1 MRDEEL
7 RRYSRHILLKEIG
20 KEGQERLAEG
30 RVLIIGCGGLG
41 SPIAM
46 YLAAAG
52 VGTIGLMD
60 GDVVDESNLQRQVIH
75 FTGDGGK
82 LKVASAAEKLRA
94 INPNC
99 RIIEIPE
106 FFTADAPSSSIISDY
121 DFVIDGTDRYH
132 TKYLINDICV
142 KNKKPFSHGGVLRY
156 SGNAFTYLPGHACYR
171 CIFGDEPSQ
180 NDIPTSSQVGILG
193 TVAGMIGIIQA
204 TETIKYLTKTGELLT
219 DALLTIDAMTW
230 ETHRI
235 SVSPSDR
242 KSTRLNS
249 SHQITPYAV
258 FSLKKQNYQYD
269 RIQYLPAIQ
278 YDLLCLHMLW

>member
-1 MRDEEL
+1 ME
-7 RRYSRHILLKEIG
+7 RYSRHLLLKEIG
-20 KEGQERLAEG
+20 REGQERLAEG

-41 SPIAM
+41 SPVAM

-75 FTGDGGK
+75 FTADVGR

-94 INPNC
+94 INPHC

-106 FFTADAPSSSIISDY
+106 FFTAPLLPKPQAPQEPPFRAVSLPGSPSTIHPGSPSILSEY
-121 DFVIDGTDRYH
+121 DFIIDGTDRYR
-132 TKYLINDICV
+132 TKYLINDACV
-142 KNKKPFSHGGVLRY
+142 INKKPYSHGGVLRY

-180 NDIPTSSQVGILG
+180 DDIPTSSQVGILG

-204 TETIKYLTKTGELLT
+204 TETIKYLTKSGELLT
-219 DALLTIDAMTW
+219 DSLLTIDAMTW
-230 ETHRI
+230 ETHKI
-235 SVSPSDR
+235 SVSPSP
-242 KSTRLNS
+242 SCRLC
-249 SHQITPYAV
+249 Q
-258 FSLKKQNYQYD
+258 SLS
-269 RIQYLPAIQ
+269 
-278 YDLLCLHMLW
+278 

>member
-1 MRDEEL
+1 MRNEEL

-20 KEGQERLAEG
+20 KEGQERLSEG
-30 RVLIIGCGGLG
+30 RVLLIGCGGLG
-41 SPIAM
+41 TPVAM

-75 FTGDGGK
+75 FTGDVGK

-94 INPNC
+94 INPKC
-99 RIIEIPE
+99 RRLEIPE
-106 FFTADAPSSSIISDY
+106 FFTADSASSSLLSNY

-235 SVSPSDR
+235 SVSPSP
-242 KSTRLNS
+242 SCRLC
-249 SHQITPYAV
+249 Q
-258 FSLKKQNYQYD
+258 SLS
-269 RIQYLPAIQ
+269 
-278 YDLLCLHMLW
+278 

>member
-1 MRDEEL
+1 MRNEEWLCEPSGEPSLLELSRGEASHRRSQLGMRDEEL

-75 FTGDGGK
+75 FTPDLGK
-82 LKVASAAEKLRA
+82 PKVASAAEKLRA
-94 INPNC
+94 INPHC

-106 FFTADAPSSSIISDY
+106 FFTATSIITDY
-121 DFVIDGTDRYH
+121 DFIIDGTDRYH
-132 TKYLINDICV
+132 TKYLINDVCV
-142 KNKKPFSHGGVLRY
+142 KNGKPYSHGGVLKY
-156 SGNAFTYLPGHACYR
+156 SGNAFTYVPGHACYR

-180 NDIPTSSQVGILG
+180 DDIPTSSQVGILG

-204 TETIKYLTKTGELLT
+204 TETIKYLTKTGDLLT

-235 SVSPSDR
+235 NVSPSP
-242 KSTRLNS
+242 SCRLC
-249 SHQITPYAV
+249 Q
-258 FSLKKQNYQYD
+258 SLS
-269 RIQYLPAIQ
+269 
-278 YDLLCLHMLW
+278 

>member
-60 GDVVDESNLQRQVIH
+60 GDVVDESNLQRQIIH
-75 FTGDGGK
+75 FTPDVGK
-82 LKVASAAEKLRA
+82 PKVASAAEKLRS
-94 INPNC
+94 INHNC

-106 FFTADAPSSSIISDY
+106 FFTAEESQKPKEPPFRAVSLPGSPFIQPGSPFIQPGAPSILSEY
-121 DFVIDGTDRYH
+121 DFIIDGTDRYR
-132 TKYLINDICV
+132 TKYLINDACV
-142 KNKKPFSHGGVLRY
+142 INKKPYSHGGVLRY

-180 NDIPTSSQVGILG
+180 DDIPTSSQVGILG

-204 TETIKYLTKTGELLT
+204 TETIKYLTKSGELLT
-219 DALLTIDAMTW
+219 DSLLTIDAMTW
-230 ETHRI
+230 ETHKI
-235 SVSPSDR
+235 SVSPSP
-242 KSTRLNS
+242 SCRLC
-249 SHQITPYAV
+249 Q
-258 FSLKKQNYQYD
+258 SLS
-269 RIQYLPAIQ
+269 
-278 YDLLCLHMLW
+278 

>member
-1 MRDEEL
+1 MNMTSYDN
-7 RRYSRHILLKEIG
+7 RYSRHLLLKEIG
-20 KEGQERLAEG
+20 REGQERIREG

-75 FTGDGGK
+75 FTPDVARA
-82 LKVASAAEKLRA
+82 KVTSAAEKLRA
-94 INPNC
+94 INPEC
-99 RIIEIPE
+99 RIVEIPE
-106 FFTADAPSSSIISDY
+106 FFSAATPATGIIDDY
-121 DFVIDGTDRYH
+121 DFIIDGTDRYH

-142 KNKKPFSHGGVLRY
+142 CHQKPFSHGGVLRY
-156 SGNAFTYLPGHACYR
+156 SGNAFTYVPGAACYR

-180 NDIPTSSQVGILG
+180 TDIPTSSQVGILA

-204 TETIKYLTKTGELLT
+204 TETLKYLTHTGELLT
-219 DALLTIDAMTW
+219 NRMLTIDAMTW

-235 SVSPSDR
+235 EVLPSPSC
-242 KSTRLNS
+242 RLCQGAATHPLS
-249 SHQITPYAV
+249 
-258 FSLKKQNYQYD
+258 
-269 RIQYLPAIQ
+269 
-278 YDLLCLHMLW
+278 

>member
-1 MRDEEL
+1 ME
-7 RRYSRHILLKEIG
+7 RYSRHLLLKEIG
-20 KEGQERLAEG
+20 REGQERLAEG

-41 SPIAM
+41 SPVAM

-75 FTGDGGK
+75 FTADVGR

-94 INPNC
+94 INPHC

-106 FFTADAPSSSIISDY
+106 FFTAPLLPKPQEPQKPQAPQEPPFRAVSLPGSPSTIHPGSPSILSEY
-121 DFVIDGTDRYH
+121 DFIIDGTDRYR
-132 TKYLINDICV
+132 TKYLINDACV
-142 KNKKPFSHGGVLRY
+142 INQKPYSHGGVLRY

-180 NDIPTSSQVGILG
+180 DDIPTSSQVGILG

-204 TETIKYLTKTGELLT
+204 TETIKYLTKSGELLT
-219 DALLTIDAMTW
+219 DSLLTIDAMTW
-230 ETHRI
+230 ETHKI
-235 SVSPSDR
+235 SVSPSP
-242 KSTRLNS
+242 SCRLC
-249 SHQITPYAV
+249 Q
-258 FSLKKQNYQYD
+258 SLS
-269 RIQYLPAIQ
+269 
-278 YDLLCLHMLW
+278 

>member
-60 GDVVDESNLQRQVIH
+60 GDVVDESNLQRQIIH
-75 FTGDGGK
+75 FTPDVGK
-82 LKVASAAEKLRA
+82 PKVASAAEKLRS

-106 FFTADAPSSSIISDY
+106 FFTAEESQKPKEPPFRAVSLPGHHDTTSILSDY

-132 TKYLINDICV
+132 TKYLINDACV
-142 KNKKPFSHGGVLRY
+142 KYKKPYSHGGVLRY
-156 SGNAFTYLPGHACYR
+156 SGNAFTYVPGHACYR

-180 NDIPTSSQVGILG
+180 EDIPTSSQVGIMG

-204 TETIKYLTKTGELLT
+204 TETIKYLTNTGELLT

-235 SVSPSDR
+235 NVSPSP
-242 KSTRLNS
+242 SCRLC
-249 SHQITPYAV
+249 Q
-258 FSLKKQNYQYD
+258 SLS
-269 RIQYLPAIQ
+269 
-278 YDLLCLHMLW
+278 

>member
-60 GDVVDESNLQRQVIH
+60 GDVVDESNLQRQIIH
-75 FTGDGGK
+75 FTHDVGK
-82 LKVASAAEKLRA
+82 PKVASAAEKLRS
-94 INPNC
+94 INPHC

-106 FFTADAPSSSIISDY
+106 FFTAEEPKEPPFRAVSLPGHHDTTSILSDY

-132 TKYLINDICV
+132 TKYLINDACV
-142 KNKKPFSHGGVLRY
+142 KYKKPYSHGGVLRY
-156 SGNAFTYLPGHACYR
+156 SGNAFTYTPGHACYR

-180 NDIPTSSQVGILG
+180 DDIPTSSQVGILG

-235 SVSPSDR
+235 NVSPSP
-242 KSTRLNS
+242 SCRLC
-249 SHQITPYAV
+249 Q
-258 FSLKKQNYQYD
+258 SLS
-269 RIQYLPAIQ
+269 
-278 YDLLCLHMLW
+278 

>member
-60 GDVVDESNLQRQVIH
+60 GDVVDESNLQRQIIH
-75 FTGDGGK
+75 FTPDLGK
-82 LKVASAAEKLRA
+82 AKVASAAEKLRA
-94 INPNC
+94 INPNI

-106 FFTADAPSSSIISDY
+106 FFTATSIITDY
-121 DFVIDGTDRYH
+121 DFIIDATDRYH
-132 TKYLINDICV
+132 TKYLINDVCV
-142 KNKKPFSHGGVLRY
+142 KNGKPYSHGGVLKY
-156 SGNAFTYLPGHACYR
+156 SGNAFTYVPGHACYR

-180 NDIPTSSQVGILG
+180 DDIPTSSQVGILG

-235 SVSPSDR
+235 SVSPSP
-242 KSTRLNS
+242 SCRLC
-249 SHQITPYAV
+249 Q
-258 FSLKKQNYQYD
+258 SLS
-269 RIQYLPAIQ
+269 
-278 YDLLCLHMLW
+278 

>member
-1 MRDEEL
+1 MRNEEWLCEPSGEPSLLELSRGEASHRRSQLGMRDEEL

-60 GDVVDESNLQRQVIH
+60 GDVVDESNLQRQIIH
-75 FTGDGGK
+75 FTPDLGK
-82 LKVASAAEKLRA
+82 PKVASAAEKLRA
-94 INPNC
+94 INPHC

-106 FFTADAPSSSIISDY
+106 FFTATSIITDY
-121 DFVIDGTDRYH
+121 DFIIDGTDRYH
-132 TKYLINDICV
+132 TKYLINDVCV
-142 KNKKPFSHGGVLRY
+142 KNGKPYSHGGVLKY
-156 SGNAFTYLPGHACYR
+156 SGNAFTYVPGHACYR

-180 NDIPTSSQVGILG
+180 DDIPTSSQVGILG

-204 TETIKYLTKTGELLT
+204 TETIKYLTKTGDLLT

-235 SVSPSDR
+235 NVSPSP
-242 KSTRLNS
+242 SCRLC
-249 SHQITPYAV
+249 Q
-258 FSLKKQNYQYD
+258 SLS
-269 RIQYLPAIQ
+269 
-278 YDLLCLHMLW
+278 

>member
-1 MRDEEL
+1 ME
-7 RRYSRHILLKEIG
+7 RYSRHLLLKEIG
-20 KEGQERLAEG
+20 REGQERLAEG

-41 SPIAM
+41 SPVAM

-75 FTGDGGK
+75 FTADVGR

-94 INPNC
+94 INPHC

-106 FFTADAPSSSIISDY
+106 FFTAPLLPKPQAPQEPQEPPFRAVSLPGAPSTIQPGSGSPSILSEY
-121 DFVIDGTDRYH
+121 DFIIDGTDRYR
-132 TKYLINDICV
+132 TKYLINDACV
-142 KNKKPFSHGGVLRY
+142 INQKPYSHGGVLRY

-180 NDIPTSSQVGILG
+180 DDIPTSSQVGILG

-204 TETIKYLTKTGELLT
+204 TETIKYLTKSGELLT
-219 DALLTIDAMTW
+219 DSLLTIDAMTW
-230 ETHRI
+230 ETHKI
-235 SVSPSDR
+235 SVSPSP
-242 KSTRLNS
+242 SCRLC
-249 SHQITPYAV
+249 Q
-258 FSLKKQNYQYD
+258 SLS
-269 RIQYLPAIQ
+269 
-278 YDLLCLHMLW
+278 

>member
-1 MRDEEL
+1 MRNEEWLCDPSGEPSLLELSRGEASHRRSQLGMRDEEL

-60 GDVVDESNLQRQVIH
+60 GDVVDESNLQRQIIH
-75 FTGDGGK
+75 FTPDLGK
-82 LKVASAAEKLRA
+82 AKVASAAEKLRA
-94 INPNC
+94 INPNI

-106 FFTADAPSSSIISDY
+106 FFTATSIITDY
-121 DFVIDGTDRYH
+121 DFIIDGTDRYH
-132 TKYLINDICV
+132 TKYLINDVCV
-142 KNKKPFSHGGVLRY
+142 KNGKPYSHGGVLKY
-156 SGNAFTYLPGHACYR
+156 SGNAFTYVPGHACYR

-180 NDIPTSSQVGILG
+180 DDIPTSSQVGILG

-204 TETIKYLTKTGELLT
+204 TETIKYLTKTGDLLT

-235 SVSPSDR
+235 NVSPSP
-242 KSTRLNS
+242 SCRLC
-249 SHQITPYAV
+249 Q
-258 FSLKKQNYQYD
+258 SLS
-269 RIQYLPAIQ
+269 
-278 YDLLCLHMLW
+278 

>member
-1 MRDEEL
+1 MTLCLIYTKGME
-7 RRYSRHILLKEIG
+7 RYSRHLLLKEIG
-20 KEGQERLAEG
+20 REGQERLAEG

-41 SPIAM
+41 SPVAM

-75 FTGDGGK
+75 FTADVGR

-94 INPNC
+94 INPHC

-106 FFTADAPSSSIISDY
+106 FFTAPLLPKPQEPQEPPFQAVSLPGFPSIQPGSPSILSEY
-121 DFVIDGTDRYH
+121 DFIIDGTDRYR
-132 TKYLINDICV
+132 TKYLINDACV
-142 KNKKPFSHGGVLRY
+142 INKKPYSHGGVLRY

-180 NDIPTSSQVGILG
+180 DDIPTSSQVGILG

-204 TETIKYLTKTGELLT
+204 TETIKYLTKSGELLT
-219 DALLTIDAMTW
+219 DSLLTIDAMTW
-230 ETHRI
+230 ETHKI
-235 SVSPSDR
+235 SVSPSP
-242 KSTRLNS
+242 SCRLC
-249 SHQITPYAV
+249 Q
-258 FSLKKQNYQYD
+258 SLS
-269 RIQYLPAIQ
+269 
-278 YDLLCLHMLW
+278 

>member
-60 GDVVDESNLQRQVIH
+60 GDVVDESNLQRQIIH
-75 FTGDGGK
+75 FTPDLGK
-82 LKVASAAEKLRA
+82 PKVTSAAEKLRA
-94 INPNC
+94 INPHC

-106 FFTADAPSSSIISDY
+106 FFTATSIITDY

-132 TKYLINDICV
+132 TKYLIND
-142 KNKKPFSHGGVLRY
+142 
-156 SGNAFTYLPGHACYR
+156 A
-171 CIFGDEPSQ
+171 
-180 NDIPTSSQVGILG
+180 
-193 TVAGMIGIIQA
+193 
-204 TETIKYLTKTGELLT
+204 
-219 DALLTIDAMTW
+219 
-230 ETHRI
+230 
-235 SVSPSDR
+235 
-242 KSTRLNS
+242 
-249 SHQITPYAV
+249 
-258 FSLKKQNYQYD
+258 
-269 RIQYLPAIQ
+269 
-278 YDLLCLHMLW
+278 

>member
-1 MRDEEL
+1 MRNEELGIRDEEL

-60 GDVVDESNLQRQVIH
+60 GDVVDESNLQRQIIH
-75 FTGDGGK
+75 FTPDLGK
-82 LKVASAAEKLRA
+82 AKVASAAEKLRA
-94 INPNC
+94 INPHC
-99 RIIEIPE
+99 HIIEIPE
-106 FFTADAPSSSIISDY
+106 FFTAEPVLSPNADEPPFRAVSLPRQSSAANATSIITDY
-121 DFVIDGTDRYH
+121 DFIIDGTDRYH
-132 TKYLINDICV
+132 TKYLINDVCV
-142 KNKKPFSHGGVLRY
+142 KNGKPYSHGGVLKY
-156 SGNAFTYLPGHACYR
+156 SGNAFTYVPGHACYR

-180 NDIPTSSQVGILG
+180 DDIPTSSQVGILG

-204 TETIKYLTKTGELLT
+204 TETIKYLTKTGDLLT

-235 SVSPSDR
+235 NVSPSP
-242 KSTRLNS
+242 SCRLC
-249 SHQITPYAV
+249 Q
-258 FSLKKQNYQYD
+258 SLS
-269 RIQYLPAIQ
+269 
-278 YDLLCLHMLW
+278 